1 MDNIVPET
9 NADLNNTNNIIND
22 TDSIAVN
29 EDEIVNYY
37 NKTSQ
42 EAELLATEINDLTN
56 TYNNINTLMYKN
68 QQLLDDEN
76 VDDDTITIIHES
88 YLSLAKETPLANH
101 TYDAWDIC
109 MESNLPSSN
118 KLVRVMDNIVAFL
131 KRLYKFIMEKINQMV
146 NLFKNARYKATT
158 IIGKIL
164 IRGSNVLELL
174 KTIQNKD
181 RELFEKS
188 FKGETLQEAM
198 KNYIE
203 PTPVFYMGAN
213 TLNQVINVTGFFKEL
228 NRNTTELVKC
238 LSNAI
243 LDATTNIK
251 DGVYKTTFLNE
262 MYNDIVKIK
271 PTQDV
276 EDGKQYVNIVEIL
289 NKGKYTEKDTK
300 KVLPLLLDKDCLT
313 FTIANKPN
321 DNNGVEILFC
331 NSISPSLNNTIE
343 YPDSLSF
350 NDLNKLCNFGLHS
363 IKERLLENRDTIYN
377 LLTDFQ
383 DLIDLSN
390 SILKSGKV
398 GNPEGLK
405 DLTIAINKNIY
416 PTIYRM
422 LMKQYIAMILL
433 YNNRLGYIE
442 TLIKTM
448 NENKNN

>member
-1 MDNIVPET
+1 MDNIIPET
-9 NADLNNTNNIIND
+9 NTDVNNTNNIVND
-22 TDSIAVN
+22 PDSITVN
-29 EDEIVNYY
+29 EDEIVSYY
-37 NKTSQ
+37 NKTFE

-56 TYNNINTLMYKN
+56 TYNNINTLMYSNK
-68 QQLLDDEN
+68 QLLDDEN
-76 VDDDTITIIHES
+76 VDDNTVTIIHES
-88 YLSLAKETPLANH
+88 YLSLVKETPLANH

-146 NLFKNARYKATT
+146 NLFKNARYKVTT

-164 IRGSNVLELL
+164 TRGTNVLELL

-203 PTPVFYMGAN
+203 STPVFYMGAN
-213 TLNQVINVTGFFKEL
+213 TLSQVINVTGFFKEL

-238 LSNAI
+238 LSNSI

-251 DGVYKTTFLNE
+251 DGVYKTTFLND
-262 MYNDIVKIK
+262 MYNSIVKIK

-276 EDGKQYVNIVEIL
+276 EDGKQYVNIVEML

-300 KVLPLLLDKDCLT
+300 KVLPLLLDKDSLT
-313 FTIANKPN
+313 YTIANKPN

-331 NSISPSLNNTIE
+331 NTISPSLENNVE
-343 YPDSLSF
+343 YPDTLSF

-363 IKERLLENRDTIYN
+363 IKERLLENRDSIYD

-422 LMKQYIAMILL
+422 LMKQYIAMVLL